1 MNWEFCR
8 SAREA
13 LSKHGEEGFGGK
25 SEVVGTDFISEKHR
39 TNQRHPATSSN
50 QPQDGKRKAAED
62 NATGQ
67 VFQDGSRKR
76 RKFRNVKMLR

>member
-13 LSKHGEEGFGGK
+13 LSKHGEEGWEERSGWNRF
-25 SEVVGTDFISEKHR
+25 E
-39 TNQRHPATSSN
+39 ATKTLVETSIHCDSSRD

-62 NATGQ
+62 DATGQ
-67 VFQDGSRKR
+67 KVQKC
-76 RKFRNVKMLR
+76 